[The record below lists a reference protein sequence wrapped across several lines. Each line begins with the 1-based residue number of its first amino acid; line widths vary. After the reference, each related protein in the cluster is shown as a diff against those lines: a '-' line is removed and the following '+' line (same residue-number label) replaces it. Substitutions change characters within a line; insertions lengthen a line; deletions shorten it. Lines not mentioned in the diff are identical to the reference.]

1 MTSDIRQGF
10 LSAILAEPHEDANR
24 LAFSD
29 WLKEYGQDHGD
40 EQRGEFIRLQ
50 VELATLHLC
59 VAVYP
64 GAVHLVHP
72 SCRGCDRVRVLYP
85 QMEELYYNERG
96 FPEKPPTGWALT
108 LNHLPLDLPMPGV
121 GYLHLRRGFAWA
133 ASGPLDVLLRDLPGI
148 MRSQP
153 IETVRVT
160 GKKPSDYTSDVE
172 SESHFSWWKEWH
184 RSDSVWNLLAPIWDA
199 LDGFLSREELADY
212 VVDNA
217 RDYRTEADALSALNR
232 ATWKVCRGEAG
243 L

>member
-10 LSAILAEPHEDANR
+10 LSAILAEPHEDTHR

-29 WLKEYGQDHGD
+29 WLKEYGHEPGD

-85 QMEELYYNERG
+85 QMEELYYNELG
-96 FPEKPPTGWALT
+96 FPERPPSGWALT
-108 LNHLPLDLPMPGV
+108 LNHLPIDLPMPGV
-121 GYLHLRRGFAWA
+121 GYLHLCRGFAWA

-153 IETVRVT
+153 IEEVRVT
-160 GKKPSDYTSDVE
+160 GRKPSNYSDTPE
-172 SESHFSWWKEWH
+172 PHFCWWKVLSQRH
-184 RSDSVWNLLAPIWDA
+184 FGSSIPPRAWDA
-199 LDGFLSREELADY
+199 LEGFLPREEMSEYAAEH
-212 VVDNA
+212 A
-217 RDYRTEADALSALNR
+217 RDYRTEADALAALNR
-232 ATWKVCRGEAG
+232 ATWKVCRKEAG